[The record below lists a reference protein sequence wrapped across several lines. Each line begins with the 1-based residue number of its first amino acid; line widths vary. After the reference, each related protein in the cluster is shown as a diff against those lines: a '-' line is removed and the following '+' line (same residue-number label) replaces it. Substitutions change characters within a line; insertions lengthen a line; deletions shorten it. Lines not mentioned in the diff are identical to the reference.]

1 MIFPFIT
8 RNERKQVDEMK
19 KHRGFLGLGEDDWML
34 WFHAAVVW
42 FVVSIS
48 AWQRLGSD

>member
-42 FVVSIS
+42 FVVLIS